1 MGEYFRE
8 PGNRIQAGFALHAGR
23 LLAQYCSLT
32 ATLRS
37 QEKYDATLAVCV
49 LQSLLTSCTEL
60 LSAMRA
66 SQKPFFSEVITD
78 VPHRWGLTRSFIT
91 QDTFPTDVTLERV
104 LEHMRNALS
113 HPTSSESTQHV
124 STGFTT
130 SNDASGLVSA
140 FRFTDSPW
148 ISRGDIYWGASSKK
162 QEKVQKTIQDFE
174 RRYNLNGFLALRREP
189 DGTFGVEHN
198 GTTFLPVFVIQL
210 PLPAL
215 IDLAKCL
222 ANYLAQPTNEQWD
235 GQSIHQLVA

>member
-1 MGEYFRE
+1 MEYFRQ
-8 PGNRIQAGFALHAGR
+8 PGNLIQSGFALHAGR

-32 ATLRS
+32 AGLRS
-37 QEKYDATLAVCV
+37 QEKYDATLVVCV
-49 LQSLLTSCTEL
+49 LQSLLTNCTEL

-91 QDTFPTDVTLERV
+91 HDTFPTDVTLERV

-113 HPTSSESTQHV
+113 HPTVSEGTQYA
-124 STGFTT
+124 STGYTT
-130 SNDASGLVSA
+130 SNDASGIVSA

-148 ISRGDIYWGASSKK
+148 VNKGSIHWGASSKIE
-162 QEKVQKTIQDFE
+162 EKVQKTVQIFE
-174 RRYNLNGFLALRREP
+174 KRYKLQEFLAVRRAP
-189 DGTFGVEHN
+189 DGTFGIAHN

-215 IDLAKCL
+215 IDLTKCL
-222 ANYLAQPTNEQWD
+222 ANYLAQPTNVQWD
-235 GQSIHQLVA
+235 GKSLHQLVA